1 MNRYDVVMGR
11 TKVLGVKKR
20 PTILSRL
27 QRGLAAVRSARSGD
41 SSLPAAG
48 KPEYFAFSA
57 EIPGLSQSKP
67 LWRIAVEMNTQPQG
81 DGEQLS
87 LRVHWQAN
95 LSSGLALDA
104 PRAGSANS
112 SSSVVAARVGDFM
125 RAGLSQPLVRQL
137 AKPFLQHDF
146 SSWMEIR
153 ASSADLADGTRAL
166 LPQRERLQA
175 LGVELPEGDGPITQT
190 WAATPGSQPGF
201 AQLSL
206 LRLDKKHLPPAL
218 ATLLGSRPFQLAA
231 AIVNVIE
238 PKSKS

>member
-1 MNRYDVVMGR
+1 MP
-11 TKVLGVKKR
+11 GVKKR

-27 QRGLAAVRSARSGD
+27 QRGLAAVRAPGAGNLISH
-41 SSLPAAG
+41 AAE
-48 KPEYFAFSA
+48 KPESFAFSA
-57 EIPGLSQSKP
+57 EIPGLSRSKP
-67 LWRIAVEMNTQPQG
+67 LWRIAVEMHTQPQG

-95 LSSGLALDA
+95 LGSSLDLDA
-104 PRAGSANS
+104 PRAAAPQSTTSHSGSSAM
-112 SSSVVAARVGDFM
+112 AERVGDFM
-125 RAGLSQPLVRQL
+125 RAGLSQPLVRRL
-137 AKPFLQHDF
+137 AQPFLQHDF
-146 SSWMEIR
+146 NSWMEVR
-153 ASSADLADGTRAL
+153 ASSADLADGSRAL

-175 LGVELPEGDGPITQT
+175 LGVELPESDGPIAQT

-218 ATLLGSRPFQLAA
+218 AALLGSRPFQLAV

-238 PKSKS
+238 PKSKP